1 MKWFRSNI
9 RHGSRLALF
18 ALVVQFMLSFGHFHG
33 SAAQAASAVQF
44 AQAPFALSYTDGLLA
59 AEEALS
65 QSARQQ
71 PASNHD
77 SDQHSSDACAICA
90 VIGLA
95 NTVLFAMPPLLLLPQ
110 AIEFL
115 HVTTDAEFIH
125 LNSARVPFQPRA
137 PPTS

>member
-18 ALVVQFMLSFGHFHG
+18 ALIVQFMLSFGHFHG
-33 SAAQAASAVQF
+33 SAGQAASAVQV
-44 AQAPFALSYTDGLLA
+44 AQAFALSYNDGLLA

>member
-18 ALVVQFMLSFGHFHG
+18 ALVVQFLLSFGHFHA
-33 SAAQAASAVQF
+33 SAAQAASAIQF

-59 AEEALS
+59 AEAVS
-65 QSARQQ
+65 KSARQQ
-71 PASNHD
+71 PAPNHD

-95 NTVLFAMPPLLLLPQ
+95 NTVLFATPPLLLLPQ

>member
-18 ALVVQFMLSFGHFHG
+18 ALVVQFLLSFGHFHA
-33 SAAQAASAVQF
+33 SAAQAASAIQF
-44 AQAPFALSYTDGLLA
+44 AQAPFALSDTDGLLA
-59 AEEALS
+59 AEAVS

-71 PASNHD
+71 PPPNHD

-90 VIGLA
+90 VMGLA
-95 NTVLFAMPPLLLLPQ
+95 NTVLFATPPLLLLPQ
-110 AIEFL
+110 EIEFL
-115 HVTTDAEFIH
+115 NRTTVAEFIH
-125 LNSARVPFQPRA
+125 LNSADVPFQPRA

>member
-33 SAAQAASAVQF
+33 SAGQAASAVQA
-44 AQAPFALSYTDGLLA
+44 AQAPFALSYTNGLLA
-59 AEEALS
+59 AEALS